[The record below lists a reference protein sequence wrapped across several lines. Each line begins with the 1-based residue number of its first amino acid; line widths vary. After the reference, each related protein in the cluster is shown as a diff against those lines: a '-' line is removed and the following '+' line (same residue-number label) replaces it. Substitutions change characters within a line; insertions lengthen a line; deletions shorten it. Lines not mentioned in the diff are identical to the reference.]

1 MARNRWLILLVLF
14 LARAA
19 MGFQFQSVAAVSPI
33 LVESLALDFALLGT
47 LIGVWML
54 PGVAVAIPGAVLSH
68 RFGDKNVV
76 LCGLAL
82 MAIGSL
88 LTAGAA
94 TYTVALTGRL
104 VAGTGAALLNVL
116 LAKMVADWFA
126 DLELATAMSLL
137 VVSWPLGIGLAL
149 VVLGP
154 LSLATSWALGIQV
167 TAWVCTAA
175 LVIVALVYRRPVGAD
190 KAGSTQPLSWRLS
203 RPHLVLILTAG
214 LIWTFYNV
222 GYIVVVSFSPV
233 LLAEQGRSA
242 ANAAVVASFAT
253 WPLIATV
260 PLGGVL
266 ADRTGRGHAIMVGCF
281 IAMAAAMPLMLAVP
295 SPLIMLA
302 IIGIVAGPAAGVIM
316 ALPARALPPQSRNL
330 GMGIFFTLYY
340 LGMATLPGIAGW
352 FRDLSGFR
360 AAPLLFGSILL
371 ICATMCA
378 LAYRRLERT
387 TTPVSP
393 IAGHTIGRVE

>member
-1 MARNRWLILLVLF
+1 MSPNRWLILLVLF
-14 LARAA
+14 LARTA

-54 PGVAVAIPGAVLSH
+54 PGVAVAIPGSVLA
-68 RFGDKNVV
+68 RRLGDKNVV
-76 LCGLAL
+76 LSGLVLMVLGSALTASAETYAVAL
-82 MAIGSL
+82 M
-88 LTAGAA
+88 
-94 TYTVALTGRL
+94 GRI

-126 DLELATAMSLL
+126 DRELATAMSLL

-154 LSLATSWALGIQV
+154 LSLATSWGLAIQM
-167 TAWVCTAA
+167 TAWVCVLA
-175 LVIVALVYRRPVGAD
+175 LTSVALVYQRPES
-190 KAGSTQPLSWRLS
+190 AGKTDSIPSLSWRLS
-203 RPHLVLILTAG
+203 RPHLVLACMAG

-222 GYIVVVSFSPV
+222 GYIVVVSFAPV
-233 LLAEQGRSA
+233 MLAEQGRNA
-242 ANAAVVASFAT
+242 ANAAIVASFAT

-266 ADRTGRGHAIMVGCF
+266 ADRTGRGHAIMIGCF
-281 IAMAAAMPLMLAVP
+281 VAMATAMPLMLVVP
-295 SPLIMLA
+295 SPLLMLA

-316 ALPARALPPQSRNL
+316 ALPARALPQESRNL
-330 GMGIFFTLYY
+330 GMGVFFTLYY
-340 LGMATLPGIAGW
+340 LGMASLPGIAGR

-360 AAPLLFGSILL
+360 AAPLLFGSLLL
-371 ICATMCA
+371 IFAAACA
-378 LAYRRLERT
+378 LVYRRLEAK
-387 TTPVSP
+387 
-393 IAGHTIGRVE
+393 IARLPR